1 MVDYEKDFSLLPV
14 LLLTF
19 LRMLRNMT
27 KYIIVFDVNKVENTK
42 TCIVYVCLYDSYFRV
57 VIFIFTLQQFRY
69 YICLSPRTSKMKRKT
84 EHKQNTYV
92 YNTTHLWLI
101 YMKIEHKMCIINSS
115 VDEQK
120 MLKNVR
126 NQRW

>member
-69 YICLSPRTSKMKRKT
+69 YICLSPYTSKMKRKT

-92 YNTTHLWLI
+92 YNTTHL
-101 YMKIEHKMCIINSS
+101 
-115 VDEQK
+115 
-120 MLKNVR
+120 
-126 NQRW
+126 